1 MLEKLPC
8 NIDDEKRILGSMLR
22 SSNAAIDGCGALEEE
37 DFINRKHQIIF
48 NAIRNVHNNN
58 QPVNVT
64 NVSNELVNLKQ
75 FDNIGGINYLTEL
88 TDSVISVSSYKT
100 YIDHVK
106 EQSVFRAYLL
116 ELKKTIESYD
126 NNGVTDISDFI
137 GRSTEAIRQ
146 KAESRKISDFVHIK
160 DYTKSVTNDL
170 ITMRNYASSNGLTGV
185 DTGYTRLNQLTHG
198 FQKTEMIILAAR
210 PSVGKTAL
218 GINIALNVAK
228 KSNVPVG
235 IFSLEMD
242 ASKITQ
248 RMIGALGCVDQGRLA
263 TGQVTSRDMAAIQTA
278 CDKLSKMAIYIDD
291 SPNAKLSDIL
301 AKARKLKQEQP
312 DLGLIMVDYIGLI
325 SSGNQKMESR
335 QVEVAS
341 YSRALKA
348 LAREIDCPVLVL
360 CQLSR
365 YDKGKTG
372 VRSDRAVAP
381 TMSDLRESGQIEQD
395 ADVIMLL
402 HNDYDLQNSTNMHEK
417 IPAEEVPTV
426 NQNGDIASLLHVNV
440 AKNRNGAVGRF
451 DLIFTK
457 SNGCIDNQAKTEDEE
472 F

>member
-58 QPVNVT
+58 EPVNVT

-278 CDKLSKMAIYIDD
+278 
-291 SPNAKLSDIL
+291 
-301 AKARKLKQEQP
+301 
-312 DLGLIMVDYIGLI
+312 
-325 SSGNQKMESR
+325 
-335 QVEVAS
+335 
-341 YSRALKA
+341 
-348 LAREIDCPVLVL
+348 
-360 CQLSR
+360 
-365 YDKGKTG
+365 
-372 VRSDRAVAP
+372 
-381 TMSDLRESGQIEQD
+381 
-395 ADVIMLL
+395 
-402 HNDYDLQNSTNMHEK
+402 
-417 IPAEEVPTV
+417 
-426 NQNGDIASLLHVNV
+426 
-440 AKNRNGAVGRF
+440 
-451 DLIFTK
+451 
-457 SNGCIDNQAKTEDEE
+457 
-472 F
+472 

>member
-1 MLEKLPC
+1 
-8 NIDDEKRILGSMLR
+8 
-22 SSNAAIDGCGALEEE
+22 
-37 DFINRKHQIIF
+37 
-48 NAIRNVHNNN
+48 
-58 QPVNVT
+58 
-64 NVSNELVNLKQ
+64 
-75 FDNIGGINYLTEL
+75 
-88 TDSVISVSSYKT
+88 
-100 YIDHVK
+100 
-106 EQSVFRAYLL
+106 
-116 ELKKTIESYD
+116 
-126 NNGVTDISDFI
+126 
-137 GRSTEAIRQ
+137 
-146 KAESRKISDFVHIK
+146 
-160 DYTKSVTNDL
+160 
-170 ITMRNYASSNGLTGV
+170 
-185 DTGYTRLNQLTHG
+185 
-198 FQKTEMIILAAR
+198 
-210 PSVGKTAL
+210 
-218 GINIALNVAK
+218 
-228 KSNVPVG
+228 
-235 IFSLEMD
+235 
-242 ASKITQ
+242 
-248 RMIGALGCVDQGRLA
+248 
-263 TGQVTSRDMAAIQTA
+263 
-278 CDKLSKMAIYIDD
+278 